1 MIFSPT
7 PSPAGSPPTLEE
19 TTIGTTPWTPLFS
32 HSCSFPPEIFRE
44 VMLNLIRNPNINSN
58 RLFRADISLDI
69 PFTPNLAPDSEIPP
83 RIAHFKDFDLKT
95 VMVRTMIPRNAL
107 LDEPL
112 DQTCMFYEQTRDSDI
127 QSLVIYTPHISS
139 ASESPFY
146 HPSVRG
152 IAFLHTAN
160 NSSTSTSTP
169 KEATLSIHYSFFPT
183 SPRSPVHEQT
193 AHHLL
198 RVLHKH
204 GQGLSTGYVKRVHH
218 DMLLPQAV
226 VQNTYARL
234 KAKHAKALCE
244 SWSESTDPTKHVFED
259 LGIAAFLIELWREMY
274 DGREFPG
281 FVDIGC
287 GNGLL
292 VHILLAEGYAGWGF
306 DARRRKSWAT
316 WSEAAQRNLKELV
329 LIPSIIQT
337 AGSGSGSLERNLDA
351 EAAIAAEGEGEG
363 EGVGIHNGIFPTGTF
378 IISNHAD
385 ELTPWTPILA
395 TLSSS
400 PFIMIPCCSH
410 SLSGSRFRAPPP
422 HTPSKTHPSA
432 PNPQNSNPNHNTNAT
447 TSAFASLVSWVSNI
461 AQDCGWV
468 IEKEMLRIPSTR
480 NTALIGRK
488 RQDSNTTPPN
498 VPHELGEQ
506 KEVNVAVAVDVDAEM
521 KEVVRKYGGAEGWER
536 NAMKLNQPKTTT
548 TKPSTSTPATPQPAT
563 TLTAPEA
570 GTTLWLGL
578 AVVLTFPF
586 GTDTVGTAVA
596 PPFAF
601 SVTGEAGAAGAVV
614 GIGIG
619 ATMGMEVGMGAAIE
633 MDVGIGAMLAGHVT
647 VVTAI
652 QDVETLGEE
661 SRGQSVT

>member
-7 PSPAGSPPTLEE
+7 PSPAGSPPILEE
-19 TTIGTTPWTPLFS
+19 TTTIGTTPWTPLFS

-69 PFTPNLAPDSEIPP
+69 PYTPNLAPDSEIPP
-83 RIAHFKDFDLKT
+83 RIAHFEDFDLKT
-95 VMVRTMIPRNAL
+95 VMVRTMIPRNPL
-107 LDEPL
+107 LDKPL
-112 DQTCMFYEQTRDSDI
+112 DQTS
-127 QSLVIYTPHISS
+127 
-139 ASESPFY
+139 
-146 HPSVRG
+146 
-152 IAFLHTAN
+152 FLHTTN
-160 NSSTSTSTP
+160 NSSTSKSTS
-169 KEATLSIHYSFFPT
+169 KEATLSIHYSFFSA

-204 GQGLSTGYVKRVHH
+204 GQGLSTGYIKRVHH
-218 DMLLPQAV
+218 DVVLPQAV

-234 KAKHAKALCE
+234 KAKYAKVLCE

-274 DGREFPG
+274 GGGKFPG

-292 VHILLAEGYAGWGF
+292 VHILLEEGYAGWGF

-316 WSEAAQRNLKELV
+316 WSEAAQENLRELV
-329 LIPSIIQT
+329 LIPAIIQT
-337 AGSGSGSLERNLDA
+337 AGSGSGSLDWSLDT
-351 EAAIAAEGEGEG
+351 EAGKGEG

-410 SLSGSRFRAPPP
+410 SLSGSRFRAPKT
-422 HTPSKTHPSA
+422 TPSTSST
-432 PNPQNSNPNHNTNAT
+432 PNSQNTTSNPNSNN
-447 TSAFASLVSWVSNI
+447 TSAFASLVSWVSQI

-468 IEKEMLRIPSTR
+468 VEKEMLRIPSTR

-488 RQDSNTTPPN
+488 RLNNTTTTNLNPS
-498 VPHELGEQ
+498 HE
-506 KEVNVAVAVDVDAEM
+506 VADAEKKKIDIDVDVDVDMDMDM
-521 KEVVRKYGGAEGWER
+521 KEVVKKYGGAEGWEG
-536 NAMKLNQPKTTT
+536 NALKLV
-548 TKPSTSTPATPQPAT
+548 S
-563 TLTAPEA
+563 
-570 GTTLWLGL
+570 G
-578 AVVLTFPF
+578 VLR
-586 GTDTVGTAVA
+586 
-596 PPFAF
+596 
-601 SVTGEAGAAGAVV
+601 
-614 GIGIG
+614 
-619 ATMGMEVGMGAAIE
+619 
-633 MDVGIGAMLAGHVT
+633 GH
-647 VVTAI
+647 
-652 QDVETLGEE
+652 
-661 SRGQSVT
+661 